1 MYLSITLLKSLS
13 SDLVES
19 PYTPGGGIGEQ
30 LAMEEHNTGDEVE
43 SEEHGHGKHHVQ
55 VGLRLRGDVGERE
68 SSAPNKLE
76 VSGHWVH
83 S

>member
-1 MYLSITLLKSLS
+1 MYPGNPSLTPLI

-19 PYTPGGGIGEQ
+19 SYAPGGGIGEQ

-55 VGLRLRGDVGERE
+55 VGLRL
-68 SSAPNKLE
+68 
-76 VSGHWVH
+76 
-83 S
+83 